1 MNSLSLK
8 GGAFLCFN
16 YFGHSNKH
24 KQKYVITYLICSFVS
39 KIEKMKVVN
48 YTDLRLNLKKWMD
61 LVVND
66 VEELIIKRKDNK
78 DLVLIPLDEY
88 NSLKE
93 TSYLLTGKNRDVLM
107 KSLSEAKG
115 GKTEEH
121 VLTEDED

>member
-1 MNSLSLK
+1 MR
-8 GGAFLCFN
+8 
-16 YFGHSNKH
+16 
-24 KQKYVITYLICSFVS
+24 
-39 KIEKMKVVN
+39 VVN

-61 LVVND
+61 LVIND

-93 TSYLLTGKNRDVLM
+93 TSYLLSGKNREVLIQSM
-107 KSLSEAKG
+107 KEAES

-121 VLTEDED
+121 TLSEE